1 MKNEWY
7 NVEGIANFENNDIDI
22 ISLELRVKASS
33 IEEACKKAREFIK
46 PIAEF
51 EPIKCNWQS

>member
-1 MKNEWY
+1 MKSEWY
-7 NVEGIANFENNDIDI
+7 IVKGVTPFKDKDINI
-22 ISLELRVKASS
+22 VSLELMIKASS

-51 EPIKCNWQS
+51 EPTNCVWNV

>member
-1 MKNEWY
+1 MNDEWY
-7 NVEGIANFENNDIDI
+7 VVKGLTQFENKDIDI
-22 ISLELRVKASS
+22 ISLELMVKAIS

-51 EPIKCNWQS
+51 EPISCEWKS

>member
-1 MKNEWY
+1 MNDEWY
-7 NVEGIANFENNDIDI
+7 IIKGITQFENKDIDI
-22 ISLELRVKASS
+22 VSLELMVKAIS

-51 EPIKCNWQS
+51 EPISCEWKS

>member
-1 MKNEWY
+1 MNNEWY
-7 NVEGIANFENNDIDI
+7 TVKGVTQFEEKDINI
-22 ISLELRVKASS
+22 ISLELMVRANS

-51 EPIKCNWQS
+51 EPTSCEWKP